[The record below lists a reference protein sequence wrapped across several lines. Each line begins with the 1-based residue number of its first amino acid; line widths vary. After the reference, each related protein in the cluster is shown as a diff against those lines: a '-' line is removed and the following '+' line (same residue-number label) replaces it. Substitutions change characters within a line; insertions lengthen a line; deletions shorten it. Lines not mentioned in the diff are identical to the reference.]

1 MAKKL
6 LLFFLAA
13 VCLYLLAAATLAVA
27 GLRDHNQPADVAV
40 VFGNRVHRSGIPSP
54 SLATR
59 LDKAVEIYNAGLAP
73 AVLVSGGF
81 GREGWDEAE
90 VMAAYLIERGIPE
103 QAVFI
108 DRQGNNT
115 YLTALNT
122 AELAEINGWRSFI
135 LVSHF
140 YHLPRARLV
149 FDRFGLSPT
158 YFAHADRFVFRD
170 FYFGLM
176 REVIAYPAYLFR
188 SYEF

>member
-6 LLFFLAA
+6 LLFFMAA
-13 VCLYLLAAATLAVA
+13 ICLYLLAAAALAVA
-27 GLRDHNQPADVAV
+27 GLRDHNQSADVAV

-54 SLATR
+54 ALATR
-59 LDKAVEIYNAGLAP
+59 LDKAVDLYNAGLTP

-81 GREGWDEAE
+81 GREGWEEAD
-90 VMAAYLIERGIPE
+90 VMAAYLIQRGVPE

-122 AELAEINGWRSFI
+122 AALAEKHEWTSYI

-140 YHLPRARLV
+140 YHLPRARLI

-158 YFAHADRFVFRD
+158 YFAHAERFVFRD

-176 REVIAYPAYLFR
+176 REVIAYPAYLLG
-188 SYEF
+188 SYTW